1 MVLEGPAERAR
12 SWMAMMVNL
21 GGIVPLSTVDWP
33 GRVSAVI
40 FLRGCAFRCPFC
52 QNAELQSGWTPV
64 DISELMGRLFPRRGA
79 GQSILHEFSGSV
91 RIDSVVL
98 SGGEP
103 LAQMEAAVAIAE
115 EVVARGLDLG
125 VETNGYHPEAL
136 EALASEGYL
145 SMVFLDIKAA
155 PREDA
160 YLRATGVR
168 DALPRVL
175 RSLDVIVEHGIPF
188 EIRIT
193 VFPGMPS
200 KDELN
205 EISDLIQRLKPRSL
219 ESVVLQQGIPPRG
232 EFEPVPE
239 EYLRRL
245 AQSFKSD
252 VRIRS
257 VRRKVP

>member
-1 MVLEGPAERAR
+1 M
-12 SWMAMMVNL
+12 MMVNL

-40 FLRGCAFRCPFC
+40 FLRGCPFRCPFC

-64 DISELMGRLFPRRGA
+64 DISELMDRLFPRRGA
-79 GQSILHEFSGSV
+79 GQSILHEFSKSS
-91 RIDSVVL
+91 RSLLIDSVVL

-103 LAQMEAAVAIAE
+103 LAQREAALAIAR
-115 EVVARGLDLG
+115 EVKARGLDLG
-125 VETNGYHPEAL
+125 VETNGYHPETL
-136 EALASEGYL
+136 EALVSEGCL
-145 SMVFLDIKAA
+145 SRVFLDIKAA

-160 YLRATGVR
+160 YLRATGIR

-175 RSLDVIVEHGIPF
+175 RSLDVIVENEVPF

-200 KDELN
+200 EDELK
-205 EISDLIQRLKPRSL
+205 EISDLLQHVTPRSL

-232 EFEPVPE
+232 EFEPVSE
-239 EYLRRL
+239 EDLRRL
-245 AQSFKSD
+245 AQSLKFN

-257 VRRKVP
+257 LRRSVP

>member
-1 MVLEGPAERAR
+1 M
-12 SWMAMMVNL
+12 MMVNL

-40 FLRGCAFRCPFC
+40 FLRGCPFRCPFC

-64 DISELMGRLFPRRGA
+64 DISELMDRLFPRRGA
-79 GQSILHEFSGSV
+79 GQSILHEFSGSL

-103 LAQMEAAVAIAE
+103 LAQREAALAIAR
-115 EVVARGLDLG
+115 EVNARGLDLG
-125 VETNGYHPEAL
+125 VETNGYHPETL
-136 EALASEGYL
+136 EALISEGYL
-145 SMVFLDIKAA
+145 RMVFLDIKAA

-160 YLRATGVR
+160 YLRATGYQRR
-168 DALPRVL
+168 DTLQRVL
-175 RSLDVIVEHGIPF
+175 RSLDVIVENHVPF

-200 KDELN
+200 EDELK
-205 EISDLIQRLKPRSL
+205 EISDLLQHVAPRSL

-232 EFEPVPE
+232 EFEPVSE
-239 EYLRRL
+239 EDLRRFARSL
-245 AQSFKSD
+245 KFN

-257 VRRKVP
+257 MRRSVP

>member
-1 MVLEGPAERAR
+1 MV
-12 SWMAMMVNL
+12 MMVNL

-40 FLRGCAFRCPFC
+40 FLRGCPFRCPFC

-64 DISELMGRLFPRRGA
+64 EISELMDRLFPRRGS
-79 GQSILHEFSGSV
+79 GQSILHEFSGSLC
-91 RIDSVVL
+91 IDSVVL

-103 LAQMEAAVAIAE
+103 LAQRGAALAIAE
-115 EVVARGLDLG
+115 AVTARGLDLG
-125 VETNGYHPEAL
+125 VETNGYHPETL
-136 EALASEGYL
+136 EPLVSEGYL

-160 YLRATGVR
+160 YLRATGIR

-175 RSLDVIVEHGIPF
+175 RSLEVILEHDIPF

-200 KDELN
+200 RDELK
-205 EISDLIQRLKPRSL
+205 EISDLLERMKPRSL

-232 EFEPVPE
+232 EFEPVSE
-239 EYLRRL
+239 ENLRRL
-245 AQSFKSD
+245 AQSLKFN

-257 VRRKVP
+257 VRRSVP

>member
-1 MVLEGPAERAR
+1 
-12 SWMAMMVNL
+12 MAMMVNL

-40 FLRGCAFRCPFC
+40 FLRGCPFRCPFC

-64 DISELMGRLFPRRGA
+64 EIPELINRLFPRRGA

-103 LAQMEAAVAIAE
+103 LAQRDAVIAIAG
-115 EVVARGLDLG
+115 EVDARGLDLG
-125 VETNGYHPEAL
+125 VETNGYYPETL
-136 EALASEGYL
+136 EALISEGIL

-160 YLRATGVR
+160 YFRATGIR
-168 DALPRVL
+168 DAPPRVL
-175 RSLDVIVEHGIPF
+175 RSLDVLMENDVPF

-200 KDELN
+200 EDELN
-205 EISDLIQRLKPRSL
+205 EISDLLRRLKPRSL

-232 EFEPVPE
+232 EFEPVSDE
-239 EYLRRL
+239 DLRRL
-245 AQSFKSD
+245 AQSLKFNI
-252 VRIRS
+252 RIRS
-257 VRRKVP
+257 VWGSVP

>member
-1 MVLEGPAERAR
+1 
-12 SWMAMMVNL
+12 MAMMVNL

-40 FLRGCAFRCPFC
+40 FLRGCSFRCPFC

-64 DISELMGRLFPRRGA
+64 DISELMERLFPRRGS
-79 GQSILHEFSGSV
+79 GQSILHEFSGSLG
-91 RIDSVVL
+91 IDSVVL

-103 LAQMEAAVAIAE
+103 LAQGEAALAIARH
-115 EVVARGLDLG
+115 VTARGLDLG

-136 EALASEGYL
+136 EALISEGYL
-145 SMVFLDIKAA
+145 GMVFLDIKAA

-175 RSLDVIVEHGIPF
+175 RSMDVIMQHDTPF

-200 KDELN
+200 EDELN
-205 EISDLIQRLKPRSL
+205 EIFDLLQRIKPRSL
-219 ESVVLQQGIPPRG
+219 ISVVLQQGIPPRG
-232 EFEPVPE
+232 GFEPVSE
-239 EYLRRL
+239 ENLRRL
-245 AQSFKSD
+245 AQPLKFN

-257 VRRKVP
+257 VRRSVP